1 MLVTDLPV
9 HHKIISKLETKNIS
23 TLTEIQERTML
34 PAIQGKDIIAS
45 SKTGSGKTFAFL
57 VPAIHRLMSQKALS
71 RQDPRALILAP
82 TRELA
87 KQVFLET
94 KSLCSGLNLTC
105 SLVVGGENYNDQV
118 KALRRNPHIIVGT
131 AGRVADH
138 LLDKSVYL
146 NGLELLIFDEADRM
160 LDLGFAAQ
168 LKMINDYAD
177 HRKRQ
182 TMLFSA
188 TLDNIELKHMTTQL
202 TKSAV
207 RVSVGDATAEHGDI
221 EQRCY
226 FADNV
231 DNKDNILRAELKK
244 RDFNQAIVFTATR
257 EDTNRIADMLNEEH
271 LEAIALR
278 GDLPQNQRAA
288 IMSSFARGQQSIL
301 VTTDLASRGLD
312 LSKVGLVVNFD
323 LPKNADEYIHRI
335 GRTGRAGQKGEAF
348 SLIGPRD
355 WKSFE
360 GLKNHLQ
367 YALECT
373 AHPDFPAEFK
383 GFAPK
388 KKKATQSGKA
398 SGKKRVAKPAKAPVK
413 KRVNTMTG
421 EDIGMVP
428 VKRKPRKD
436 NSALDDE
443 E

>member
-9 HHKIISKLETKNIS
+9 HHKIISKLETKNIVE
-23 TLTEIQERTML
+23 LTEIQERTML

-57 VPAIHRLMSQKALS
+57 VPAINRLMSQKALS

-87 KQVFLET
+87 KQVFIEA
-94 KSLCSGLNLTC
+94 KSMCTGLNLTC
-105 SLVVGGENYNDQV
+105 SLIVGGENYNDQV

-160 LDLGFAAQ
+160 LDLGFSAQ

-188 TLDNIELKHMTTQL
+188 TLDNIELKHMTAQL
-202 TKSAV
+202 TKGAV
-207 RVSVGDATAEHGDI
+207 CIAVGDSTAEHGDI
-221 EQRCY
+221 IQQCF
-226 FADNV
+226 FADNL
-231 DNKDNILRAELKK
+231 DNKDKILQYELAN
-244 RDFNQAIVFTATR
+244 RTFNQAIVFTATR
-257 EDTNRIADMLNEEH
+257 EDTDRIATLLNEH
-271 LEAIALR
+271 GLEAIALR
-278 GDLPQNQRAA
+278 GDMLQNQRAA
-288 IMSSFARGQQSIL
+288 VMSAFARGQHSIL

-312 LSKVGLVVNFD
+312 LSKVGVVVNFD

-355 WKSFE
+355 WNSFE

-367 YALECT
+367 YALECLPHEEFS
-373 AHPDFPAEFK
+373 ASFK
-383 GFAPK
+383 GFTAK
-388 KKKATQSGKA
+388 KKVAKRAHSQH
-398 SGKKRVAKPAKAPVK
+398 GKKHIAKPAKSGTK
-413 KRVNTMTG
+413 KRVDTMSG

-428 VKRKPRKD
+428 VKRKPR
-436 NSALDDE
+436 NTPLDDSDE
-443 E
+443 

>member
-57 VPAIHRLMSQKALS
+57 VPAINRLMSQKALS

-87 KQVFLET
+87 KQVFIEA
-94 KSLCSGLNLTC
+94 KSMCTGLNLTC
-105 SLVVGGENYNDQV
+105 SLIVGGENYNDQV

-160 LDLGFAAQ
+160 LDLGFSAQ

-202 TKSAV
+202 TKGAV
-207 RVSVGDATAEHGDI
+207 RVAVGDSTAEHGDI
-221 EQRCY
+221 EQKCF

-231 DNKDNILRAELKK
+231 DNKDQILQFELAN
-244 RDFNQAIVFTATR
+244 RTYNQAIVFTATR
-257 EDTNRIADMLNEEH
+257 EDTDRIAALLNEQN

-278 GDLPQNQRAA
+278 GDMLQSQRAA
-288 IMSSFARGQQSIL
+288 VMSAFARGQHQKEDWWL
-301 VTTDLASRGLD
+301 TLTFL
-312 LSKVGLVVNFD
+312 
-323 LPKNADEYIHRI
+323 
-335 GRTGRAGQKGEAF
+335 RTRMNTFTVSAVQAVLG
-348 SLIGPRD
+348 
-355 WKSFE
+355 
-360 GLKNHLQ
+360 
-367 YALECT
+367 
-373 AHPDFPAEFK
+373 
-383 GFAPK
+383 
-388 KKKATQSGKA
+388 KKAKHS
-398 SGKKRVAKPAKAPVK
+398 R
-413 KRVNTMTG
+413 
-421 EDIGMVP
+421 
-428 VKRKPRKD
+428 
-436 NSALDDE
+436 
-443 E
+443 

>member
-231 DNKDNILRAELKK
+231 DSKDNILRAELKK

-373 AHPDFPAEFK
+373 AHPDIPAEFK

-398 SGKKRVAKPAKAPVK
+398 SGKKRVAKPVKAPVK
-413 KRVNTMTG
+413 KRVKTMTG

-436 NSALDDE
+436 NNALDDE